1 MKQQWY
7 KNEQYLKARGPKKH
21 MKRITAPKSWMLSK
35 LGGNWTTRPSQG
47 PHKLR
52 ESIPL
57 SVILQHKLK
66 YALYARE
73 ARMILADKD
82 GNIKVDGKVRTDEG
96 FPVGLMGIRNLYF

>member
-1 MKQQWY
+1 M
-7 KNEQYLKARGPKKH
+7 
-21 MKRITAPKSWMLSK
+21 
-35 LGGNWTTRPSQG
+35 
-47 PHKLR
+47 R

-82 GNIKVDGKVRTDEG
+82 GNVKVDGKVRTDEG
-96 FPVGLMGIRNLYF
+96 FPVGLMGIIN